1 MRIVS
6 TLLVAALLGLQLRLW
21 AGDGSLAQVWHLERD
36 IERQVAQNEALAQ
49 RNQRLAAEVH
59 DLKTG
64 LATVEALARKEL
76 GLIGPGETF
85 FLVVD

>member
-1 MRIVS
+1 MRILS
-6 TLLVAALLGLQLRLW
+6 GFLLICLISLQVKLW
-21 AGDGSLAQVWHLERD
+21 AGDGSFAEVWRLQQA
-36 IERQVAQNEALAQ
+36 IERQTRQNGLLSE
-49 RNQRLAAEVH
+49 RNQRLVAQVQ

-64 LATVEALARKEL
+64 LATVEALARREL